1 MALSNVIVGAAIFL
15 LILSSF
21 MFSKQWKGL
30 FIIFG
35 GLFSSLVQDTAKT
48 PEGARAIFNEKIDE
62 VQKEYNRA
70 QDILKNYSGKLRISE
85 ENFKKLESEISDIE
99 RKCEQLVKNGN
110 ISEANILAEK
120 REELLIEKR
129 NQKETAEKLRPM
141 VMEAETIC
149 SNKQKQL
156 KALKIKS
163 KEIVSGL
170 ELNKQ
175 ISDMYDDFDELKK
188 TSQTDKLLESIED
201 GYSESKQK
209 AIGSKVVHE
218 NRIETKSRR
227 AIEKANKLTSNSY
240 IEELQKKYKK

>member
-1 MALSNVIVGAAIFL
+1 MELGNVIIGSMIFL
-15 LILSSF
+15 LILSFF

-30 FIIFG
+30 LIIFG

-48 PEGARAIFNEKIDE
+48 PEGARAIFNEKIDK
-62 VQKEYNRA
+62 VQMEYSKA
-70 QDILKNYSGKLRISE
+70 QDILKNYSGKLKISE
-85 ENFKKLESEISDIE
+85 ENLKNLESKISDIE

-110 ISEANILAEK
+110 IPEANILAEQ

-129 NQKETAEKLRPM
+129 NQKEAVEKLRPM
-141 VMEAETIC
+141 VAEAETIC
-149 SNKQKQL
+149 SNKQRQL

-175 ISDMYDDFDELKK
+175 MSDMYDDFDELKK
-188 TSQTDKLLESIED
+188 TNQTDKLLESVED
-201 GYSESKQK
+201 GYLESKQK
-209 AIGSKVVHE
+209 AIGAKVVHE

-227 AIEKANKLTSNSY
+227 AVETANKLTSNSY